1 MPRPA
6 TGIPHPKVQAV
17 ALLVVLFIVVPIVE
31 LYVII
36 QIGGLIGVWPTLA
49 LLLADALLG
58 SLLLRHQGRGAWRRF
73 NEALAERRFP
83 GREVADG
90 LMIAIGGTLLLTPGF
105 VTDIFGVLLLIPP
118 TRAIAR
124 RLLRSYAAQPL
135 RRGRRGG
142 ATGGGPATPRDSPAA
157 PTTSTAPPRRSTTTI
172 HSCRVGAQKPSAN
185 LASSVLKK

>member
-1 MPRPA
+1 M
-6 TGIPHPKVQAV
+6 

-36 QIGGLIGVWPTLA
+36 QIGGLIGVLPTLA

-73 NEALAERRFP
+73 NAALAERRFP

-105 VTDIFGVLLLIPP
+105 VTDVFGVLLLLPP

-124 RLLRSYAAQPL
+124 RLLRAYA
-135 RRGRRGG
+135 GRRFVVVGMGG
-142 ATGGGPATPRDSPAA
+142 TG
-157 PTTSTAPPRRSTTTI
+157 APPCQAGRSYDFDATAEEIEEIEEDDRRLP
-172 HSCRVGAQKPSAN
+172 PS
-185 LASSVLKK
+185 S

>member
-1 MPRPA
+1 M
-6 TGIPHPKVQAV
+6 

-36 QIGGLIGVWPTLA
+36 QIGGLIGVLPTLA

-73 NEALAERRFP
+73 NQAIAERRFP

-90 LMIAIGGTLLLTPGF
+90 LMIAIGGTLLLAPGF
-105 VTDIFGVLLLIPP
+105 ITDIFGLLLLIPP

-124 RLLRSYAAQPL
+124 GLLRTYAGHRFVVASVGGL
-135 RRGRRGG
+135 GG
-142 ATGGGPATPRDSPAA
+142 AAGRARNSDPAGRPYDFDATAEEIDGDDPQLPR
-157 PTTSTAPPRRSTTTI
+157 
-172 HSCRVGAQKPSAN
+172 
-185 LASSVLKK
+185 